1 MFERKK
7 KLDEYYI
14 GRARC
19 QAESATGAGF
29 ALSRCNILRTSPKKL
44 YKTLNDRGTLYK
56 ARAFAK
62 NARSAGRPLSCA
74 WDMGQRSF
82 LKIHRPHQFSM
93 LDSVESLRHHGSRKF

>member
-1 MFERKK
+1 LQGDAVFERKK

-29 ALSRCNILRTSPKKL
+29 ALSRCNILRTSPKKP

-56 ARAFAK
+56 ARP
-62 NARSAGRPLSCA
+62 S
-74 WDMGQRSF
+74 QRT
-82 LKIHRPHQFSM
+82 REAQ
-93 LDSVESLRHHGSRKF
+93 GSRFLVHGTWASAPF